1 MPLTPRLR
9 EVMRTAAWRK
19 RIRPA
24 AAAVKRA
31 VSALGVDASP
41 GSLLLVTG
49 GGDWA
54 VRQIALALQPHLAD
68 GYREVNVL
76 DHLWQ
81 RPYVARANIHCL
93 CRPAFFGSDDVAD
106 VHRSNRVVVSWLH
119 GGKHSDEPQLVAA
132 ARQLERHWRRVNHFV
147 VPNQDARTAVLE
159 CGVDPAIVHMIPN
172 GVDTTMFTPPPDAT
186 ARQRIRAELDI
197 PADAFVV
204 GSFQRDGD
212 DDGRPK
218 LVKGPDILVSVL
230 AAVNKQ
236 RPVVALLTGSGRTY
250 VRRGLE
256 QASVPYVH
264 KWLDSPS
271 QLPSMYHA
279 IDAYLITAR
288 EEGGPASLRES
299 MASGVPV
306 VSTRMG
312 LAADLIEHRVNG
324 LVSDVGDV
332 EGLSRSVCALFDE
345 PGLGREL
352 AEHAFGVAR
361 QLDYGV
367 IASRLQREV
376 YAAAFQ

>member
-1 MPLTPRLR
+1 MPASPDGELTIAWKRRLR
-9 EVMRTAAWRK
+9 RPVAAFR
-19 RIRPA
+19 R
-24 AAAVKRA
+24 V
-31 VSALGVDASP
+31 VGGLGIDASP

-54 VRQIALALQPHLAD
+54 VRQIALAMQPHLAD
-68 GYREVNVL
+68 AYRDVRVL

-93 CRPAFFGSDDVAD
+93 CRPAFFGSHEVAD
-106 VHRSNRVVVSWLH
+106 VHPSNRVVVSWLH

-132 ARQLERHWRRVNHFV
+132 ANQLERHWRRVSRFV
-147 VPNQDARTAVLE
+147 VPNQEARAAVLE

-172 GVDTTMFTPPPDAT
+172 GVDTTMFTPAPDVT

-197 PADAFVV
+197 PADTFVI

-230 AAVNKQ
+230 AEVNRR

-256 QASVPYVH
+256 QAGVPYMH
-264 KWLDSPS
+264 KWLDSLS

-312 LAADLIEHRVNG
+312 LAADLIENRVNG

-345 PGLGREL
+345 PGLRKAL
-352 AEHAFGVAR
+352 AERAFGVAR
-361 QLDYGV
+361 QLDFSV
-367 IASRLQREV
+367 IAGRLRREV
-376 YAAAFQ
+376 YATAFR